1 MSVAGNQYFTR
12 IENAAGQLNF
22 LSTASGSLNLDN
34 LNLGVGT
41 FGTGG
46 RTLYTAV
53 GYAPT
58 TFATTVATGVVN
70 LNVNPNLGQASSV
83 TDTNLLLLPG
93 GAQIV
98 AVNANNNGTTIV
110 GGTDFDIGLNAALA
124 TTDNSIMDAV
134 TLATLN
140 SARGGNV
147 VDSTGGLTAGTNLGG
162 AGNAATT
169 VSVTAGDVVA
179 VTVNTTP
186 NTAGDLKVTIQYL
199 L

>member
-1 MSVAGNQYFTR
+1 MSVNGNQYFTS

-22 LSTASGSLNLDN
+22 LSAASGSLNLDN

-41 FGTGG
+41 LGTGG

-58 TFATTVATGVVN
+58 TFATTVSTGVVN
-70 LNVNPNLGQASSV
+70 LNVSANLGQASSA

-110 GGTDFDIGLNAALA
+110 GGTSFDIGLNASLA
-124 TTDNSIMDAV
+124 TGDASIMATV

-147 VDSTGGLTAGTNLGG
+147 VDSTGGLTAGTNFGG
-162 AGNAATT
+162 TGNAAST
-169 VSVTAGDVVA
+169 VAVTEGDVVA